1 MESQKNPR
9 TKIDPL
15 TTVVDYDLLRIA
27 NDLMGLKQNLAY
39 WREVPVPR
47 RPLGRVRFE
56 VLRQLATFVLPA
68 LAYLGA
74 ALVFG
79 WTQALWGL
87 PAYVLLGVLLDR
99 QLTSAIARQLAK
111 EKDLDR
117 GRYAATQILCDR
129 LGLSPEEVNIKRVL
143 KMYKD
148 FQVVEY
154 RRQEAAE
161 QQAQAEAAAQAQAD
175 QEAAAARRVQGAGRR
190 RWNNARDTSREDAST
205 PVAPVT
211 TLPPVNPH
219 SGLPMIEGTVID
231 VGGHVYGTGTPD
243 GN

>member
-1 MESQKNPR
+1 MEPQKTPR
-9 TKIDPL
+9 KRIDPL
-15 TTVVDYDLLRIA
+15 DTVVDYDLLRIA
-27 NDLMGLKQNLAY
+27 YDLMALHQNLAY

-56 VLRQLATFVLPA
+56 GARQLATFLLPA
-68 LAYLGA
+68 LGYAGA
-74 ALVFG
+74 AHALG
-79 WTQALWGL
+79 WADALWGL
-87 PAYVLLGVLLDR
+87 PAYLLLGYLLDR
-99 QLTSAIARQLAK
+99 QLTAAIARQLAK

-117 GRYAATQILCDR
+117 GRYAATQIFCDR
-129 LGLSPEEVNIKRVL
+129 LGLAPEEVNIKRVL

-154 RRQEAAE
+154 GRQEAAE
-161 QQAQAEAAAQAQAD
+161 QQAKAD

-190 RWNNARDTSREDAST
+190 RWSNARDTGRDEVST

-211 TLPPVNPH
+211 TLPQVNPH

-231 VGGHVYGTGTPD
+231 VHGNVYGT
-243 GN
+243 NYN